1 MTLCGWRVKAGIFHS
16 IFIPYLIDITHTVG
30 KLLETNR
37 YVRCV
42 MLDFSKAFDTVDHLI
57 WLQKLQQY
65 QLPNDILKWLLSCLS
80 ERQQTATI
88 KA

>member
-1 MTLCGWRVKAGIFHS
+1 MAGMVHS
-16 IFIPYLIDITHTVG
+16 IFIPYLINITYTVG

-57 WLQKLQQY
+57 WLQNFNSISYLVTY
-65 QLPNDILKWLLSCLS
+65 
-80 ERQQTATI
+80 
-88 KA
+88 